1 MRKPIFASATLKAS
15 LCAATFLFMAACGD
29 TAPTAEKSETDGA
42 ETSETS
48 KTTQITPPTRG
59 VDKVS
64 DAALAHYAQ
73 NPDFFKFAAPE
84 ELPADLA
91 WENGMDLPDIGSSE
105 AKKGGTRYASM
116 QDFPRSLRV
125 VGPDSNGSFRNLIL
139 DDVTMGMAMRHPNQP
154 DDYFNAIATEWA
166 IDWSKRTIF
175 VRMNP
180 KAVWSDGVA
189 ITSNDML
196 YMFYLYQSEHIK
208 APWYNNW
215 YSTKYQ
221 TITKYDDLTFS
232 ITVPKARPD
241 MPDDILSLRPMP
253 EHFYHDLDDDFVEK
267 FQWEFQPTTGPYVIH
282 EDDIKKGRAI
292 TLTRNDD
299 WWAKDNKFFRNRY
312 NPDRIRVQVI
322 RDAAKSFE
330 AFKKGEQDSYG
341 LNLSEFWYDKLPN
354 DDADVAGGYIHKSV
368 FYNEYPRPKYGLYLN
383 TTKPGLDDLN
393 VRLGLQYASNWQGV
407 IDRYF
412 RGDPVR
418 MENFHEGYGR
428 FTNEEVRAR
437 EFSID
442 KALEHFAK
450 AGYTTRGDDGILTN
464 AEGERLS
471 FQLTTGY
478 EVLKDVLTILREDAL
493 KAGVELRLEVL
504 DGSAGWKKV
513 NEKKHD
519 IMFTAFGTF
528 LEPYPRFWDFF
539 HSDNAWQTPYLKD
552 GSINPDRQLKV
563 QTNNF
568 FSWGQPEMDEW
579 INTYRESEDEDEM
592 YDLAMKMQ
600 VRIFEE
606 AMFVPAWVNPFY
618 RVGHWRW
625 MRYPDDFNMKH
636 SSGAGEYH
644 VHWIDQ
650 DLRKETLAA
659 RKAGV
664 TFDPVIR
671 VYDQYK
677 KD

>member
-1 MRKPIFASATLKAS
+1 MRNSLSASTALKS
-15 LCAATFLFMAACGD
+15 SICAAALLLMTACGEG
-29 TAPTAEKSETDGA
+29 APTGDTSESETT
-42 ETSETS
+42 ETAQSSETNA
-48 KTTQITPPTRG
+48 PTRG
-59 VDKVS
+59 VDRVS
-64 DAALAHYAQ
+64 EAALAHYAE
-73 NPDFFKFAAPE
+73 NPDFFKFATPAD
-84 ELPADLA
+84 LPADLT
-91 WENGMDLPDIGSSE
+91 WEDGMDLPEIGSDN
-105 AKKGGTRYASM
+105 AKKGGTRHSAM

-139 DDVTMGMAMRHPNQP
+139 DDVTMGMATRHPNQP
-154 DDYFNAIATEWA
+154 DDFYNGIATEWA
-166 IDWSKRTIF
+166 IDWPGRTIY

-180 KAVWSDGVA
+180 KAKWSDGVA

-215 YSTKYQ
+215 YSSKYQ

-241 MPDDILSLRPMP
+241 MNEDILPLRPMP
-253 EHFYHDLDDDFVEK
+253 EHFYHDLGDDFVEK
-267 FQWEFQPTTGPYVIH
+267 FQWEFQPTTGPYIIR

-292 TLTRNDD
+292 TLRRNDE
-299 WWAKDNKFFRNRY
+299 WWARDNKFYKNRY

-330 AFKKGEQDSYG
+330 AFKKGELDSYG

-354 DDADVAGGYIHKSV
+354 DDEDVAGGYIHKSV
-368 FYNEYPRPKYGLYLN
+368 FYNEFPRPKYGLYLN
-383 TTKPGLDDLN
+383 TAKPGLNDIN
-393 VRLGLQYASNWQGV
+393 VRLGLQHASNWQGV
-407 IDRYF
+407 VDRYF

-428 FTNEEVRAR
+428 FTNDEVRAR
-437 EFSID
+437 EYSVE
-442 KALEHFAK
+442 KALQYFAK
-450 AGYTTRGDDGILTN
+450 AGYTIRGDDGILTN
-464 AEGERLS
+464 EAGDRLS

-539 HSDNAWQTPYLKD
+539 HSDNAWDTPYLED

-579 INTYRESEDEDEM
+579 INTYRASEDEAEM

-600 VRIFEE
+600 VRIHDE
-606 AMFVPAWVNPFY
+606 AMFVPAWVYPFY

-625 MRYPDDFNMKH
+625 MKFPEDFNLKH
-636 SSGAGEYH
+636 SSTAADYH
-644 VHWIDQ
+644 VHWIDV
-650 DLRKETLAA
+650 DLRKETMAA

-664 TFDPVIR
+664 TFDPVIK